1 MVRGGLPLCVS
12 FVLMVI
18 GAGATLVMAIM
29 GLNLLRAVPHHASL
43 FV

>member
-1 MVRGGLPLCVS
+1 MVRGGLSLCVS
-12 FVLMVI
+12 FALMAI

-29 GLNLLRAVPHHASL
+29 GLNLLGVVPHFTSL

>member
-12 FVLMVI
+12 FALMTI
-18 GAGATLVMAIM
+18 GAGTTLVMAIM
-29 GLNLLRAVPHHASL
+29 GLNLLGALSHYASL

>member
-12 FVLMVI
+12 FALMVI
-18 GAGATLVMAIM
+18 GEGATLVMAIM
-29 GLNLLRAVPHHASL
+29 GLNLLGAVPLYASL

>member
-12 FVLMVI
+12 FALMVI
-18 GAGATLVMAIM
+18 GKGATLVMAIM
-29 GLNLLRAVPHHASL
+29 GLNLLGAVPLYASL

>member
-12 FVLMVI
+12 FALMVI
-18 GAGATLVMAIM
+18 GAGTSLVMAIM
-29 GLNLLRAVPHHASL
+29 GLNLLGAVPHHASL